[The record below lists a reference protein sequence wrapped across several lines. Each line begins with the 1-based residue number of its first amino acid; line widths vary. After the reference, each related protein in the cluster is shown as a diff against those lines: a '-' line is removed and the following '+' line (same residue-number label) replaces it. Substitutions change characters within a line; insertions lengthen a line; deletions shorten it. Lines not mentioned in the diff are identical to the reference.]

1 VSLTCALAL
10 VARSHA
16 ANVDTE
22 PLNNSRRT
30 ADSLPLTISGMAISN
45 RAELGGAGGDVDFF
59 QVPLAKG
66 EVLFGMVAPLAALPD
81 DFSRPDTIVSLF
93 NESGG
98 WTFND
103 DDDAGE
109 LPDMGGGYGSVFR
122 FQSPATGV
130 YYIGV
135 SGTGDFAFDGAA
147 SGLSHTESGV
157 YALTVGRV
165 NPVIPGG
172 GFADNDP
179 ANQTAAGADPIPLTP
194 GAARVA
200 VAQLTDGDVD
210 MFRLELKA
218 GDTLSAMTAPLN
230 DLDVSFDYPD
240 TRLGLFDSSGTN
252 LLVDNDDAGGYQR
265 VFITNPDTGEF
276 EVSPDLAS
284 DSPFD
289 GGGVGSAL
297 RASITSDGTYFLA
310 VTGMTTM
317 ILSET
322 IRRPAHTRYS
332 SVWRSPSQEVL
343 CSRPPQSR
351 WRLFDGS

>member
-1 VSLTCALAL
+1 
-10 VARSHA
+10 
-16 ANVDTE
+16 
-22 PLNNSRRT
+22 
-30 ADSLPLTISGMAISN
+30 MAISN

-66 EVLFGMVAPLAALPD
+66 DVLFGMVAPLAALPG
-81 DFSRPDTIVSLF
+81 DFSRPDTMVSLF
-93 NESGG
+93 DASGG
-98 WTFND
+98 LTFND

-122 FQSPATGV
+122 FQSPATGL
-130 YYIGV
+130 YHIGV

-147 SGLSHTESGV
+147 SGLSHTESGA
-157 YALTVGRV
+157 YALTIGRV
-165 NPVIPGG
+165 NPHIAGG

-179 ANQTAAGADPIPLTP
+179 ANQTPAGADPIPLTP
-194 GAARVA
+194 GAAHIA

-252 LLVDNDDAGGYQR
+252 LLVDNDDAGGYQTI
-265 VFITNPDTGEF
+265 FIRNPETGEL
-276 EVSPDLAS
+276 ETSPPLPS

-310 VTGMTTM
+310 VAGYDDYDFVGDH
-317 ILSET
+317 SET
-322 IRRPAHTRYS
+322 GAYARTRRCGRPRARYGYARRPR
-332 SVWRSPSQEVL
+332 
-343 CSRPPQSR
+343 QSR
-351 WRLFDGS
+351 FGSYDASASEIARVSCQNSGPFPTVPLHRLSRRSL